1 MPRTVKGPEGG
12 KRYPLSM
19 RTTKEVRERL
29 EAAATANGRSL
40 AQEVEYLVEKALAPE
55 RGDVVSA
62 VGQLGN
68 SLANVQK
75 QLQELLDSGTLKEN
89 ERARDVVSNAAMWL
103 DTCRA
108 LAAAAGSMVAP
119 PSPAPS
125 GARETYS
132 MSTIMPLK
140 SEPKL

>member
-1 MPRTVKGPEGG
+1 MPRTVKGPEAG
-12 KRYPLSM
+12 KRYALSM

-29 EAAATANGRSL
+29 EAVATANGRSL
-40 AQEVEYLVEKALAPE
+40 AQEVEYLLEKALAPE

-89 ERARDVVSNAAMWL
+89 ERARDVVSNTVLWL
-103 DTCRA
+103 ATCQA

-125 GARETYS
+125 GARETN
-132 MSTIMPLK
+132 TAG
-140 SEPKL
+140 KLR